1 MCVCVRERERERER
15 ERPFET
21 YVNPFFFT
29 LYEREHV
36 ENSNLKN
43 IINYKEKLPYLK
55 NNWQS

>member
-1 MCVCVRERERERER
+1 MCVCVWERER